1 MADTKTTSTAS
12 SPSAEVATERFE
24 LDSKEVSRVLSVI
37 RYRLNEGVRDAN
49 RARPFLSAT
58 QAEARAKTAAAFKV
72 LQEFSEN
79 TF

>member
-1 MADTKTTSTAS
+1 MADTKTTAPAATTST
-12 SPSAEVATERFE
+12 EVTSERFE

-72 LQEFSEN
+72 LKEFSEN